1 MDTRPLDVTLYT
13 VGHSN
18 VALEQLVQL
27 LQNFAI
33 EVIVDIRSAP
43 YSQYTPH
50 FNREVFKLGL
60 AQAGIE
66 YRFAGEYLGGRPDN
80 PKYYKSETLP
90 SGKTN
95 YLQQVDYEAYARD
108 EKYLRG
114 IRHLLNLAQT
124 KRVAIMCSEE
134 DPKRCHRHHLI
145 TQITL
150 LPMGVKVYDI
160 RGDGE
165 IQAAAPEHKQASL
178 L

>member
-1 MDTRPLDVTLYT
+1 MDTQRPDLKLYT

-18 VALEQLVQL
+18 VALERLIQL
-27 LQNFAI
+27 LQNFDI
-33 EVIVDIRSAP
+33 EVIVDVRSAP

-50 FNREVFKLGL
+50 FNREALKQSL
-60 AQAGIE
+60 AQAGID

-80 PKYYKSETLP
+80 PRYYKSETLP

-95 YLQQVDYEAYARD
+95 YLQEVDYEAYAGD
-108 EKYLRG
+108 EEYLKG
-114 IRHLLNLAQT
+114 IRHLLKLAES
-124 KRVAIMCSEE
+124 KRVAIMCSEA

-150 LPMGVKVYDI
+150 LPMGVQVYDI
-160 RGDGE
+160 RGDGQL
-165 IQAAAPEHKQASL
+165 QAAQREHKQATL